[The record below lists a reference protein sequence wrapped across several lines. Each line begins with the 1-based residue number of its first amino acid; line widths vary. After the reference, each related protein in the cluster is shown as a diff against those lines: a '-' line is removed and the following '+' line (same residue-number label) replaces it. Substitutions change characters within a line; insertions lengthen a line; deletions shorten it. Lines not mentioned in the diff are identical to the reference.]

1 MLQIA
6 HQRYTCQECGRC
18 CRRFLVTVTPLE
30 IEAIAKLPW
39 PPGERPTR
47 DFYCTVHGHA
57 FFRHDTATGNC
68 VYLDEHSHC
77 RMHAA
82 FGAKCKALSCR
93 AYPFEFLATFPGEVT
108 VAARYDCPAVLANS
122 GHHTESYRSDLEEIL
137 QDSQLHL
144 GKGFSEAELD
154 GLTRESILALC
165 DFLCK
170 NILDKAIPINTLR
183 TLARRLERL
192 GRPFVN
198 DVETLKTVLPSMRD
212 KTIRETPPAAPGRTW
227 PERIHFRSIILN
239 CLRYDSQ
246 IGDFSWKTRLH
257 QGRLATSV
265 FLGHGNPRDFTPE
278 LPDSPFAQARIFDEK
293 SWSVTIAPEVWDSLR
308 RCLASR
314 LESLQFFGRAYY
326 GKSFFQG
333 LDELL
338 ETAETALLLARL
350 HAAPKH
356 FGHLEPSDGDF
367 AVALI
372 DHCHGKIR
380 K

>member
-6 HQRYTCQECGRC
+6 HQRYSCQECGRC

-47 DFYCTVHGHA
+47 DFYSSINGHA
-57 FFRHDTATGNC
+57 FFRHDETTGSC
-68 VYLDEHSHC
+68 VYLDEYSHC

-108 VAARYDCPAVLANS
+108 AAARYDCPAVLSNTGNPAD
-122 GHHTESYRSDLEEIL
+122 HYRQDLEELL

-144 GKGFSEAELD
+144 GKDFSVTELD

-165 DFLCK
+165 EFLRQSVLK
-170 NILDKAIPINTLR
+170 PDISINALR
-183 TLARRLERL
+183 TMAQRLERL
-192 GRPFVN
+192 GRTFVN
-198 DVETLKTVLPSMRD
+198 DTETLKTILPSMRD
-212 KTIRETPPAAPGRTW
+212 KAIRETPPAAPGRTW
-227 PERIHFRSIILN
+227 PERIRLRSKILN
-239 CLRYDSQ
+239 CLRYDCQ
-246 IGDFSWKTRLH
+246 TGDFSWR
-257 QGRLATSV
+257 QRFRQAFLATKL
-265 FLGHGNPRDFTPE
+265 FLGHGNPRDFGSHQS
-278 LPDSPFAQARIFDEK
+278 DSPFAKARIFDAK
-293 SWSVTIAPEVWDSLR
+293 AWQSSPSPEVFDSLR
-308 RCLASR
+308 RCIATR

-326 GKSFFQG
+326 GTPFFKG

-338 ETAETALLLARL
+338 ETAETALALARL
-350 HAAPKH
+350 HASASHP
-356 FGHLEPSDGDF
+356 GTLVPADCDF

-372 DHCHGKIR
+372 DHCHGKISN
-380 K
+380 